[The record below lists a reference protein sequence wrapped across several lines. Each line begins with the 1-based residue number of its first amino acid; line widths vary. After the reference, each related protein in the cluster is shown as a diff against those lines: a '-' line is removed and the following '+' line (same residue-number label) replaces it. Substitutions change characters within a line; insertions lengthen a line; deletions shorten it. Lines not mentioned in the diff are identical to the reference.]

1 MREQC
6 EGTETARINE
16 MQNEKQIENEW
27 GEKQEVRMRNRN
39 RLRMNGGRNRK
50 LE

>member
-1 MREQC
+1 MRELC
-6 EGTETARINE
+6 EGTETARNNE

-27 GEKQEVRMRNRN
+27 GEKQEVRMRNR
-39 RLRMNGGRNRK
+39 MNGGRSRE